1 VKVNEQGLALIRKFE
16 GLRTGAYR
24 DAAGV
29 WTIGYGHTSCA
40 GPPRVGRGMKITRTE
55 AASILARDVA
65 GFAEGVASHVRV
77 PLSDGQFSALVS
89 FAYNVGLENFRKS
102 SVLRAV
108 NDGDCSAVPRRLSL
122 WVKAGGKVLPGLINR
137 RAAEGALFMR
147 GTSPAVTADAKRQRS
162 PRREPIEPVQGRA
175 MHRSSINLAAVLSAD
190 RRRVF
195 ACGRCLRSCRY
206 RRCPHSGDCCRTRHR
221 LRGDLDHQGTP
232 AQIIRGGHL
241 TCSGS

>member
-1 VKVNEQGLALIRKFE
+1 MKVNEQGLALIRKFE

-29 WTIGYGHTSCA
+29 WTIGYGHTSMA
-40 GPPRVGRGMKITRTE
+40 GPPRVGRNMKITRTE

-77 PLSDGQFSALVS
+77 PLSDSQFSALVS

-108 NDGDCSAVPRRLSL
+108 NDGDCCAVPRRLSL

-137 RAAEGALFMR
+137 RAAEGALFMQ
-147 GTSPAVTADAKRQRS
+147 GTSPAVTADVRKERA
-162 PRREPIEPVQGRA
+162 PRRDPVEPVQGRA
-175 MHRSSINLAAVLSAD
+175 MHRSSINLAAVLSAVTGVVSSLAAGVSD
-190 RRRVF
+190 LAGIVDGRTLAIAAALVIVSAAIWIMRERRLKSTEE
-195 ACGRCLRSCRY
+195 G
-206 RRCPHSGDCCRTRHR
+206 
-221 LRGDLDHQGTP
+221 
-232 AQIIRGGHL
+232 I
-241 TCSGS
+241 

>member
-29 WTIGYGHTSCA
+29 WTIGYGHTSMA
-40 GPPRVGRGMKITRTE
+40 GPPRVGRGMKITRAE

-77 PLSDGQFSALVS
+77 PISDSQFSALVS

-108 NDGDCSAVPRRLSL
+108 NDNDCCAVPRRLSL
-122 WVKAGGKVLPGLINR
+122 WVKAGGKVLPGLIKR
-137 RAAEGALFMR
+137 RAAEGALFMQ
-147 GTSPAVTADAKRQRS
+147 GTSPVVTADARQQRA
-162 PRREPIEPVQGRA
+162 PTREPVEAVQGRA
-175 MHRSSINLAAVLSAD
+175 MHRSSINLAAVLSAVTGVVSSLAAGVSD
-190 RRRVF
+190 LAGIVD
-195 ACGRCLRSCRY
+195 GRTLAIAAALVIVS
-206 RRCPHSGDCCRTRHR
+206 
-221 LRGDLDHQGTP
+221 
-232 AQIIRGGHL
+232 AAIWIIRERRLKSFEEGI
-241 TCSGS
+241 